1 MAEEV
6 EADRPSDMSK
16 VTQLAVV
23 TGESQFANFRIEFL
37 MRRLE
42 DSARDSEVL
51 VNPFEEFGLSIEGG
65 RK

>member
-16 VTQLAVV
+16 VTE
-23 TGESQFANFRIEFL
+23 ESQFANFRIEFL